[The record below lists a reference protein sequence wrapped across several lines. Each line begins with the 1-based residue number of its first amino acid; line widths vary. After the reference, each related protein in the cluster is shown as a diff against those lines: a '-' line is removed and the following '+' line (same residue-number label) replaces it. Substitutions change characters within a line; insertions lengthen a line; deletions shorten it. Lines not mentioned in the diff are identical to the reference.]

1 MKTFIAALL
10 LISTQAFATELDAT
24 EALLNTLP
32 AGSYSGIS
40 VEGDNCSVAVQK
52 LSTGVNVSASSNGK
66 TKSYEILNGSGY
78 RWNPGQRLFF
88 SSIITRT
95 SDSSSENFIRSIAV
109 KNTTQYV
116 VVGNISRTDNGTKE
130 SVIECV
136 INL

>member
-10 LISTQAFATELDAT
+10 LVSTQAFATELDAT

-32 AGSYSGIS
+32 TGSYSGVS
-40 VEGDNCSVAVQK
+40 VEGHDCSVAVQK
-52 LSTGVNVSASSNGK
+52 LSSGVNVSVSSHGK
-66 TKSYEILNGSGY
+66 TKNYETLNGSGY

-88 SSIITRT
+88 SSLITRT

-109 KNTTQYV
+109 KETTQYV
-116 VVGNISRTDNGTKE
+116 VVGNITRTGNGTKE